1 MPDTWDFSQTRRRQA
16 DPLATVP
23 ILTYLLT
30 ALSVLMHRG
39 GGARH
44 AGRATGG
51 SPRHVRLRRMPE
63 EIWNGHLWGLVTT
76 GVYSRRHPA
85 PACLICFGWCSLG
98 AVLERTL
105 PPAVYLLLIALSA
118 AVGSASEL
126 LISGQTG
133 IGMSGVVYAL
143 FGLMWAGR
151 GAYPAWR
158 TVATPENLR
167 LLVYWGLFCVATTY
181 LPFLHFLGLNIA
193 NGAHGGG
200 FLFGL
205 CIGYLFYSPRRRWV
219 WAAPLVLLLTAC
231 ILACTWQPWSGE
243 WTFWK
248 GNREF
253 DRTHYAQAIHWYQ
266 ASLKHGEEPS
276 PLWHNIGVAW
286 YKIAQDDFKRKDLT
300 GAAKALT
307 ASQTAAEKAGPAE
320 PE

>member
-1 MPDTWDFSQTRRRQA
+1 MPDTWDFAETRPRRA
-16 DPLATVP
+16 DPLANVP
-23 ILTYLLT
+23 ILTYLLV
-30 ALSVLMHRG
+30 AVSVIIT
-39 GGARH
+39 GASML
-44 AGRATGG
+44 GG
-51 SPRHVRLRRMPE
+51 SRPGSFLYALGSFGFAPAE
-63 EIWNGHLWGLVTT
+63 QIWGGRVWGLVTPVFIHG
-76 GVYSRRHPA
+76 GVVHLLFDMLWLVQIGR
-85 PACLICFGWCSLG
+85 I
-98 AVLERTL
+98 LERTL
-105 PPAVYLLLIALSA
+105 PPAVYLLWIVLSA

-205 CIGYLFYSPRRRWV
+205 CIGSLFYAPRRRYIWT
-219 WAAPLVLLLTAC
+219 APLLLLLAAC
-231 ILACTWQPWSGE
+231 TLACTWQPWSGE

-253 DRTHYAQAIHWYQ
+253 DRSRYTQAIHWYQ
-266 ASLKHGEEPS
+266 ASLKHGEEPQ
-276 PLWHNIGVAW
+276 PLWHNISVSW

-300 GAAKALT
+300 GAAEALT
-307 ASQTAAEKAGPAE
+307 ESQSAEGKAGPE
-320 PE
+320 QSE